1 MKDNKS
7 YKKRFKVLI
16 TFIIM
21 LLMSEHFS
29 IMTCYSASK
38 KNKTDKSN
46 YEVIDEDAN
55 VENETSK
62 HKSKGVYVGPH
73 KLESEYEGKMNVL
86 VPAGGGGLGEGGGAI
101 KKSGKTAGKNTDI
114 KDIGDNLNDLKSSQD
129 ENNRDDSINETYGR
143 AEDEGEFYKETE
155 GKNAGKKIFEFD
167 RNGNVGIDNNHA
179 ALEKGRSLM
188 RIAAGLAFSVGI
200 VSFLLASRDSKK
212 KKNNYF

>member
-55 VENETSK
+55 IENETSNGK
-62 HKSKGVYVGPH
+62 TIGHQMYDTEFHNSLFDKS
-73 KLESEYEGKMNVL
+73 NVIT
-86 VPAGGGGLGEGGGAI
+86 AGGGGGLGVGGGAI
-101 KKSGKTAGKNTDI
+101 KKSGKTAGKNTGI
-114 KDIGDNLNDLKSSQD
+114 KDIGDNLNDPKSSQD
-129 ENNRDDSINETYGR
+129 ENNSDDSINETYGR
-143 AEDEGEFYKETE
+143 AEDEGESYKETE

-200 VSFLLASRDSKK
+200 VSFLFASRDSKK